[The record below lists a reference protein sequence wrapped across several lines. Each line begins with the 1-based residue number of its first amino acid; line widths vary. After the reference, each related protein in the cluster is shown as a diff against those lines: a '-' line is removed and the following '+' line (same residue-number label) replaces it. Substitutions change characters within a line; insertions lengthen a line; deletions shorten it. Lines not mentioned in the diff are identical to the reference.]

1 MADLWLLLIFAVPI
15 VAIVALRVN
24 ALIVYLGLCLGY
36 VLSEFDG
43 TNKEVTK
50 IAGSSKWVQH
60 VGGSSNAHLILL
72 LLPAVILLLFTIKTA
87 SGGKYSINLIP
98 AVAVGILAVI
108 TVVPLL
114 PVSTAV
120 KVMNE
125 PLWTSVTKYQG
136 ALVAL
141 SVLIATIMLI
151 IEHSKFSPKPKGK
164 HSKSKA

>member
-72 LLPAVILLLFTIKTA
+72 LLPAVVLLLFTIKTA

-125 PLWTSVTKYQG
+125 PLWTNVTKYQG

-141 SVLIATIMLI
+141 SVLIADNYAN
-151 IEHSKFSPKPKGK
+151 S
-164 HSKSKA
+164 